1 MKYIFSLLLLSI
13 SFCLFAQQKAGEASG
28 ERGERGAREDKLIQF
43 SGIITDVDSN
53 SVIPYV
59 TITNITNSQRYAA
72 NYKGYFSIIVHPGDI
87 LQYTAIGFSKVEM
100 TIPSML
106 NSSQYTQMVRMKSE
120 ITYLPMVRVLPWATA
135 EEFTKDFLSL
145 KIADDD
151 YEIARK
157 NLSGKKLSGM
167 LQTLSRDAGEISN
180 INWRLAHDRAL
191 NKNMVQTNPLLNPFA
206 WGKLMQQI
214 FNGDKTRESDN

>member
-1 MKYIFSLLLLSI
+1 MKYIFSLLLITI
-13 SFCLFAQQKAGEASG
+13 SCSLFAQQKVAAE
-28 ERGERGAREDKLIQF
+28 KLIQF

-59 TITNITNSQRYAA
+59 TITNITANNQRYAA
-72 NYKGYFSIIVHPGDI
+72 NYKGYFSIVVHPGDV
-87 LQYTAIGFSKVEM
+87 LQYTAVGFSQVEM
-100 TIPSML
+100 TVPTML
-106 NSSQYTQMVRMKSE
+106 NGSQYTQMIRMKSE
-120 ITYLPMVRVLPWATA
+120 IIYLPMVRVLPWATA

-145 KIADDD
+145 KVADDD

-157 NLSGKKLSGM
+157 NLSSKSLSGM
-167 LQTLSRDAGEISN
+167 LQTLSRDPGEISN
-180 INWRLAHDRAL
+180 INWRLSHDRAL

-214 FNGDKTRESDN
+214 FSGDKTRESDN